1 MLYVFLLTMK
11 NSFNSFLIA
20 TKFIAAA
27 AALACTNT
35 VFAQPFVESRPAFGS
50 RVENLVSVVQ
60 QSAALVQVSHGWVR
74 FTVPG
79 QKGSG
84 AFMTLT
90 AASGIRLVGVKSAA
104 AGVAEVHEMTME
116 GTIMR
121 MRAVP
126 GVDLPA
132 GKAVEFKPGGF
143 HLMLTDLKQTL
154 VAGSSV
160 PMTLLLQ
167 DAKGVRSQVEVR
179 LPVALTAPGGAGV
192 TGKAGKAAAEMDHSK
207 H

>member
-1 MLYVFLLTMK
+1 MK
-11 NSFNSFLIA
+11 NSFNTFLIT
-20 TKFIAAA
+20 TKFIVAT
-27 AALACTNT
+27 AALACINT
-35 VFAQPFVESRPAFGS
+35 VFAQPFVESRPAFGG
-50 RVENLVSVVQ
+50 RVENLVPVVQ
-60 QSAALVQVSHGWVR
+60 QAAALVQVSHGWIR
-74 FTVPG
+74 STVPG

-90 AASGIRLVGVKSAA
+90 AASSTRLVGVKLAS

-167 DAKGVRSQVEVR
+167 DAKGVRSQVEVK